1 MASLN
6 TNELTPQRLT
16 MDDQLAIGVEE
27 VVEQAKITFQRRRV
41 RENLAASGLYL
52 ARDML
57 VMGKAAVRDIR
68 GVGPSVMGAF
78 EGYFETVQNV
88 HPLAI
93 WRDAPEMPDIVLLC
107 SSLDKV
113 TGAKLGD
120 PFRNHSVQNILD
132 MKELAIARL
141 MSTKYE
147 PATTGEVKIAM
158 ARAAEF
164 GDKFE
169 TTRQAMI
176 GRLNPK

>member
-6 TNELTPQRLT
+6 TNEFTPQSLT
-16 MDDQLAIGVEE
+16 MDDQLAIAVEE
-27 VVEQAKITFQRRRV
+27 VVEQVKITFQRRRV

-78 EGYFETVQNV
+78 ERYFENVQDM

-93 WRDAPEMPDIVLLC
+93 WRDTPEMPDVVLLC
-107 SSLDKV
+107 PSLDKV

-120 PFRNHSVQNILD
+120 PFRNHSVQNVLD
-132 MKELAIARL
+132 MNELAIARL

-147 PATTGEVKIAM
+147 PATTGVVKAAM

-164 GDKFE
+164 GDRFE

-176 GRLNPK
+176 GRLDLK